1 MRNANLTSSAGYGD
15 GNWQS
20 VLGAARI
27 PLKTGRMKTVAGPMV
42 ASLWATD
49 AIVDAIVGTGP
60 VQRAFGDQ
68 ILGNKTIEDDVLQE
82 ND

>member
-1 MRNANLTSSAGYGD
+1 
-15 GNWQS
+15 
-20 VLGAARI
+20 
-27 PLKTGRMKTVAGPMV
+27 MKTVAGPMV